1 MRTAVLTYAIDR
13 KYAKLKA
20 TVGFDESVPKRGR
33 VACRVLGDGREL
45 FAEPDLRADAE
56 PKAIELDVKG
66 VAQLTLEI
74 DFGEDENICDRVIW
88 AGARLYR
95 E

>member
-1 MRTAVLTYAIDR
+1 M
-13 KYAKLKA
+13 
-20 TVGFDESVPKRGR
+20 PKRGR

-45 FAEPDLRADAE
+45 FAEKDLRADQE
-56 PKAIELDVKG
+56 PRPLELDVAG
-66 VAQLTLEI
+66 VSQLTLEI